1 MIGAGTFINPLIK
14 IVTTVAILAAA
25 YFFIVKPTLDTTE
38 KAFDSV
44 SPVFESIDV
53 LPNDVQ
59 RQVQQSVREAE
70 RVQRQQARAS
80 EQQIRQADRLI
91 SCIQRAEGDVGAIT
105 TCNKRYGSS

>member
-1 MIGAGTFINPLIK
+1 MIK

-25 YFFIVKPTLDTTE
+25 YFFIVKPILDTTE
-38 KAFDSV
+38 KAIDSV
-44 SPVFESIDV
+44 SPVFESIDA

-105 TCNKRYGSS
+105 TCNKRYGSRRAAASRLRAA